1 MFFKVKNNESIKVNK
16 SLKLRLILII
26 PFVLEIFAAV
36 ALVGYFATV
45 NSQQAINNLAN
56 QLIDRASKQVDDHL
70 DSYLSLPIQIAQ
82 MNTDA
87 IKNKE
92 LNLDNPITSGRYF
105 WKQGK
110 AFKNISYIG
119 YSLADGREAG
129 VARWTKG
136 IDLILY
142 ENLKG
147 KGKALEYF
155 PDEKGNRTQLLVTYD
170 YEPFAETSYKNA
182 VKTGKLIWGEV
193 EVLETS
199 PLEFS
204 DAAKELLA
212 AGKIENNGNG
222 YDYYAAISLAA
233 PIYDVNHNLLG
244 VTSVDIMLNKIND
257 FLQELKVSPSG
268 QVFIIQR
275 DGQIIGSSSKY
286 PNLNTANKKNNL
298 YQVSD
303 SPDPL
308 IRNIYQEFKKQF
320 KNLADIQQEKQI
332 NILLDRNKTF
342 IKIKPWRDQYGLDW
356 LVVVAV
362 PESDF
367 LEQIYANTR
376 ITIFLCFLALI
387 IAIALGIYTSRWINQ
402 PILKLI
408 YAAQTIASGDLSKRL
423 ELSNIKEIDI
433 LNYAFNRMAE
443 QLQES
448 FIALKNNNL
457 QLEDRVEA
465 RTSEL
470 KNTLQELQ
478 QAQMQIIQSEKM
490 SSLGQMVA
498 GVAHEINNPVN
509 FIHGNITYLDE
520 YTQDLLNLV
529 QLYQS
534 EYPQPSLVI
543 QEELKNLDLEFIQE
557 DSAKILASMK
567 MGTQRIE
574 EIVLSLRN
582 FSRLDEAD
590 MKKVDIHE
598 GVESTLLILQHRLN
612 AKLNFPTIHIIKNYD
627 NNLPLV
633 ECYAGQLNQVLMNIL
648 TNAIDALEEKVDN
661 FIPTITIG
669 TSVVNSQWIEIAIA
683 DNGVGMSEEVHNKIF
698 DPFFTTKP
706 VGKGTGMGMSIS
718 YQIITQKH
726 GGKLERVSTL
736 GVGTEF
742 LIQIPVS
749 QVI

>member
-1 MFFKVKNNESIKVNK
+1 MFFNVKNNESIKVNK

-136 IDLILY
+136 IDL
-142 ENLKG
+142 K
-147 KGKALEYF
+147 
-155 PDEKGNRTQLLVTYD
+155 
-170 YEPFAETSYKNA
+170 
-182 VKTGKLIWGEV
+182 
-193 EVLETS
+193 
-199 PLEFS
+199 
-204 DAAKELLA
+204 
-212 AGKIENNGNG
+212 
-222 YDYYAAISLAA
+222 
-233 PIYDVNHNLLG
+233 
-244 VTSVDIMLNKIND
+244 
-257 FLQELKVSPSG
+257 
-268 QVFIIQR
+268 
-275 DGQIIGSSSKY
+275 
-286 PNLNTANKKNNL
+286 
-298 YQVSD
+298 
-303 SPDPL
+303 
-308 IRNIYQEFKKQF
+308 
-320 KNLADIQQEKQI
+320 
-332 NILLDRNKTF
+332 
-342 IKIKPWRDQYGLDW
+342 
-356 LVVVAV
+356 
-362 PESDF
+362 
-367 LEQIYANTR
+367 
-376 ITIFLCFLALI
+376 
-387 IAIALGIYTSRWINQ
+387 
-402 PILKLI
+402 
-408 YAAQTIASGDLSKRL
+408 
-423 ELSNIKEIDI
+423 
-433 LNYAFNRMAE
+433 
-443 QLQES
+443 
-448 FIALKNNNL
+448 
-457 QLEDRVEA
+457 
-465 RTSEL
+465 
-470 KNTLQELQ
+470 
-478 QAQMQIIQSEKM
+478 
-490 SSLGQMVA
+490 
-498 GVAHEINNPVN
+498 
-509 FIHGNITYLDE
+509 
-520 YTQDLLNLV
+520 
-529 QLYQS
+529 
-534 EYPQPSLVI
+534 
-543 QEELKNLDLEFIQE
+543 
-557 DSAKILASMK
+557 
-567 MGTQRIE
+567 
-574 EIVLSLRN
+574 
-582 FSRLDEAD
+582 AD

-598 GVESTLLILQHRLN
+598 GIESTLLILQHRFN

-683 DNGVGMSEEVHNKIF
+683 DNGVGMSEEIHNKIF

>member
-155 PDEKGNRTQLLVTYD
+155 PDEKGNRNQLLVTYD

>member
-402 PILKLI
+402 PILELI